1 VDFIMPETTNCGELR
16 NAWKSFSA
24 ASEFPDAILQH
35 LAACDECMD
44 AYLQAGL
51 REHAPAEMPQGFAD
65 RLLGRL
71 RTQEHLARGARW
83 RFPYFTVAACVLSFL
98 LFVPSGWEELLMLGQ
113 TMQLF
118 ASFRVS
124 SFSMGGGN
132 ALLPVLFTVGAI
144 EIGASIVFMW
154 RLSRA

>member
-1 VDFIMPETTNCGELR
+1 MPETTNCGEIR
-16 NAWKSFSA
+16 NAWKSFLA

-44 AYLQAGL
+44 AYLQGGL
-51 REHAPAEMPQGFAD
+51 REQAPAEMPRGFAD

-71 RTQEHLARGARW
+71 RTQEDLARGTRW
-83 RFPYFTVAACVLSFL
+83 GFPYFTVAACVLSFL
-98 LFVPSGWEELLMLGQ
+98 LFVPSGWEELLMLVGQ
-113 TMQLF
+113 TTQLF

-154 RLSRA
+154 RLSRS